1 MKSGFEGASF
11 MKRFT
16 VAVLFLIVI
25 LICTS
30 CWGPK
35 KSIEEENVLSA
46 LSNIQNNLETNVSYE
61 QFLGLLGRAKIE
73 IDILKHNGKKNPC
86 FMGAVDKCYAFYFIG
101 GKAWEIKLEATD
113 EARKSDM
120 DLTLSVL
127 QSQAALSI
135 QMANNCYKN

>member
-1 MKSGFEGASF
+1 MNKCAVVAFW
-11 MKRFT
+11 
-16 VAVLFLIVI
+16 VAVS

-35 KSIEEENVLSA
+35 ISVEEEKVLA
-46 LSNIQNNLETNVSYE
+46 TLSNIQGSLETSIEYQ
-61 QFLGLLGRAKIE
+61 QFLDLLGKAKIE
-73 IDILKHNGKKNPC
+73 IDILKRSGKNNSC
-86 FMGAVDKCYAFYFIG
+86 FMGAVDKCYAYYHTG
-101 GKAWEIKLEATD
+101 GKAWKQKLETSD
-113 EARKSDM
+113 EARKNDM